1 MSRLSVLSI
10 SFPFGSVR
18 LDCVGGAEQVVAHI
32 DRALFAHG
40 HRSIVLAVEGSASCG
55 ELVGIPKPTGGIGA
69 AEWARAHDFLRRAIP
84 HLLKTHRI
92 DILHMHGVD
101 FANYLPP
108 PGVPVLA
115 TLHMPLN
122 FYPPDAIDP
131 KRPRT
136 WVNTVSRA
144 QQKLIANRSTREVG
158 AIENGV
164 PLSPPNPRWRRRLY
178 ALAMGRIC
186 PEKGF
191 HLALDAAKLAGVPM
205 WLAGQVFPY
214 AEHMQYFEREILPR
228 LDRSRRWIGPV
239 SGVRKRHLLASA
251 QCLLVPSLVPET
263 ASLSAREAL
272 AAGTPV
278 VAFPNGALADVVDHG
293 STGFL
298 VSSVDEMASAILQ
311 ADEINPLT
319 CREVAR
325 LRFKVSRM
333 TNAYLELYER
343 LLKVA

>member
-1 MSRLSVLSI
+1 
-10 SFPFGSVR
+10 
-18 LDCVGGAEQVVAHI
+18 
-32 DRALFAHG
+32 
-40 HRSIVLAVEGSASCG
+40 
-55 ELVGIPKPTGGIGA
+55 
-69 AEWARAHDFLRRAIP
+69 
-84 HLLKTHRI
+84 
-92 DILHMHGVD
+92 
-101 FANYLPP
+101 
-108 PGVPVLA
+108 
-115 TLHMPLN
+115 
-122 FYPPDAIDP
+122 
-131 KRPRT
+131 
-136 WVNTVSRA
+136 
-144 QQKLIANRSTREVG
+144 
-158 AIENGV
+158 
-164 PLSPPNPRWRRRLY
+164 
-178 ALAMGRIC
+178 
-186 PEKGF
+186 
-191 HLALDAAKLAGVPM
+191 
-205 WLAGQVFPY
+205 
-214 AEHMQYFEREILPR
+214 
-228 LDRSRRWIGPV
+228 
-239 SGVRKRHLLASA
+239 VRKRHLLASA

>member
-1 MSRLSVLSI
+1 M
-10 SFPFGSVR
+10 
-18 LDCVGGAEQVVAHI
+18 
-32 DRALFAHG
+32 
-40 HRSIVLAVEGSASCG
+40 
-55 ELVGIPKPTGGIGA
+55 
-69 AEWARAHDFLRRAIP
+69 
-84 HLLKTHRI
+84 
-92 DILHMHGVD
+92 
-101 FANYLPP
+101 
-108 PGVPVLA
+108 
-115 TLHMPLN
+115 
-122 FYPPDAIDP
+122 
-131 KRPRT
+131 
-136 WVNTVSRA
+136 
-144 QQKLIANRSTREVG
+144 
-158 AIENGV
+158 
-164 PLSPPNPRWRRRLY
+164 
-178 ALAMGRIC
+178 
-186 PEKGF
+186 
-191 HLALDAAKLAGVPM
+191 
-205 WLAGQVFPY
+205 
-214 AEHMQYFEREILPR
+214 LPR

-325 LRFKVSRM
+325 LQFKVSRM